1 MVAVIKV
8 SSSISRI
15 LNYNENKVTQEK
27 AMCLGGK
34 NFPGEAAAL
43 SFNARLNYFTRRMEL
58 NTNTKRNSLHISLNF
73 DTSEKGLGDEKMTE
87 IAHAYMKELGFGEQ
101 PYLMYRHHDAGHPH
115 LHLVTTNIRADG
127 SRIDLHHLG
136 IRKSEPARKKLEEH
150 FGLVRAEDRK
160 NKRALPEKI
169 LRPASYGKME
179 TRMAIQNVL
188 EAVLDRYKYTS
199 LHELNAVLG
208 IYNVRAER
216 GSEGS
221 RMEQHKGLQY
231 RILDDTG
238 QPVGVPVKASLFYN
252 RPTLQR
258 LEGKF
263 ARNRI
268 TGKGQTL
275 RIKNSIDH
283 LEATKKGAGFA
294 DVEQALAREGITLVT
309 RRNSEG
315 FIYGLTYVDHKTGT
329 VCNGS
334 NLGKPYSA
342 KGMQERF
349 PLSGSS
355 DEIRMS
361 STGLKDQRLN
371 KIADDL
377 SLRDPDGSA
386 SGIIREIAGLLDKL
400 MAVERAP
407 EYVSKHYTRKRK
419 KRKRRGPLQ

>member
-8 SSSISRI
+8 SSSINHI
-15 LNYNENKVTQEK
+15 LNYNENKVSQEK
-27 AMCLGGK
+27 AVYLGGN
-34 NFPGEAAAL
+34 NFPGEAADL
-43 SFNARLNYFTRRMEL
+43 SFTARLNYLTRRMEL

-73 DTSEKGLGDEKMTE
+73 DTSENTLGDGRMSQ

-101 PYLMYRHHDAGHPH
+101 PYMVYRHHDAGHPH
-115 LHLVTTNIRADG
+115 LHVVTTNIRADG

-150 FGLVRAEDRK
+150 FGLVHAEDRK
-160 NKRALPEKI
+160 NKRALPQKI
-169 LRPASYGKME
+169 LRPVSYGKTE
-179 TRMAIQNVL
+179 TRAAIQNVL

-208 IYNVRAER
+208 IYNVSAER

-221 RMEQHKGLQY
+221 RMERHKGLQY
-231 RILDDTG
+231 RILDDSG
-238 QPVGVPVKASLFYN
+238 QPVGVPIKASLFYS

-263 ARNRI
+263 ARNKI
-268 TGKGQTL
+268 TGKGQIL
-275 RIKNSIDH
+275 HIKNSIDR
-283 LEATKKGAGFA
+283 LEVTKKGAGLA
-294 DVEQALAREGITLVT
+294 DVEQALAREGISLVT

-315 FIYGLTYVDHKTGT
+315 FIYGLTYVDHKTGV

-334 NLGKPYSA
+334 SLGKPYSA

-349 PLSGSS
+349 PL
-355 DEIRMS
+355 DA
-361 STGLKDQRLN
+361 STGQTRLSSLELKEQRLN

-377 SLRDPDGSA
+377 SLRDPEDSS
-386 SGIIREIAGLLDKL
+386 SGIIREIAKLLDKL

-419 KRKRRGPLQ
+419 KRKRRRPL

>member
-8 SSSISRI
+8 SSSINRI
-15 LNYNENKVTQEK
+15 LNYNENKVTQQK
-27 AMCLGGK
+27 AVCLGGN
-34 NFPGEAAAL
+34 NFPGEAVDL
-43 SFNARLNYFTRRMEL
+43 SFTARLNYLIRRMEL

-73 DTSEKGLGDEKMTE
+73 DTSEKGLEDEKMVE

-115 LHLVTTNIRADG
+115 LHLVTTNIQVDG
-127 SRIDLHHLG
+127 KRIDLHHLG

-150 FGLVRAEDRK
+150 FGLVRAEDRR
-160 NKRALPEKI
+160 NKKTLPEKI
-169 LRPASYGKME
+169 LRPVSYGKTE
-179 TRMAIQNVL
+179 TRAAIQNVL

-221 RMEQHKGLQY
+221 RMERHKGLQY
-231 RILDDTG
+231 RILDDSG
-238 QPVGVPVKASLFYN
+238 QPVGVPIKASLFYS

-263 ARNRI
+263 TRNRI
-268 TGKGQTL
+268 TGKGQTVH
-275 RIKNSIDH
+275 IKNVIDR
-283 LEATKKGAGFA
+283 LEATKKGTGFA
-294 DVEQALAREGITLVT
+294 DVEQVLAREGITLVT
-309 RRNSEG
+309 RRNIEG
-315 FIYGLTYVDHKTGT
+315 FIYGITYVDHKMGV

-334 NLGKPYSA
+334 SLGKPYSA

-349 PLSGSS
+349 PLSGTS
-355 DEIRMS
+355 DETRLS
-361 STGLKDQRLN
+361 SIDLKDQRLN

-377 SLRDPDGSA
+377 SLRDPEGSA

-419 KRKRRGPLQ
+419 KRKRRRPL

>member
-8 SSSISRI
+8 SSSINRI
-15 LNYNENKVTQEK
+15 LNYNENKVERQK
-27 AMCLGGK
+27 AVCLGGN
-34 NFPGEAAAL
+34 NFPGEAADL
-43 SFNARLNYFTRRMEL
+43 SFTARLNYFTRRMEL

-73 DTSEKGLGDEKMTE
+73 DTSEKGLSDKKMAQ

-160 NKRALPEKI
+160 NKKTLPEKI
-169 LRPASYGKME
+169 LRPVSYGKTE
-179 TRMAIQNVL
+179 TRAAIQNVL

-238 QPVGVPVKASLFYN
+238 QPVGVPVKASLFYS

-263 ARNRI
+263 ARNKI

-275 RIKNSIDH
+275 HIKNVIDR
-283 LEATKKGAGFA
+283 LEATKKGAGLA

-315 FIYGLTYVDHKTGT
+315 FIYGLTYVEHKTGT

-334 NLGKPYSA
+334 SLGKPYSA

-349 PLSGSS
+349 PLSGTS
-355 DEIRMS
+355 DETGLS

-386 SGIIREIAGLLDKL
+386 SGIIREISGLLDKL
-400 MAVERAP
+400 VDVERAP

-419 KRKRRGPLQ
+419 KRKRRGPL

>member
-8 SSSISRI
+8 SSSINRI

-27 AMCLGGK
+27 AVCLGGN
-34 NFPGEAAAL
+34 NFPGEAADL
-43 SFNARLNYFTRRMEL
+43 SFTARLNYFTRRMEL

-73 DTSEKGLGDEKMTE
+73 DTSEKGLGDVRMAE
-87 IAHAYMKELGFGEQ
+87 IAHAYMQELGFGEQ
-101 PYLMYRHHDAGHPH
+101 PYLVYRHHDAGHPH
-115 LHLVTTNIRADG
+115 LHLVTTNIQADG
-127 SRIDLHHLG
+127 KRIDLHHLG

-160 NKRALPEKI
+160 NKRALPQKI
-169 LRPASYGKME
+169 LRPASYGKAE
-179 TRMAIQNVL
+179 TRAAIQNVL

-221 RMEQHKGLQY
+221 RMERYKGLQY

-238 QPVGVPVKASLFYN
+238 QPVGVPIKASLFYSK
-252 RPTLQR
+252 PILQR

-263 ARNRI
+263 ARNKI

-275 RIKNSIDH
+275 RIKNSIDY
-283 LEATKKGAGFA
+283 LEAIKKDAGLA

-315 FIYGLTYVDHKTGT
+315 FIYGITYVDHKTGV

-334 NLGKPYSA
+334 SLGKPYSA
-342 KGMQERF
+342 KGMLERF
-349 PLSGSS
+349 PLSGTS
-355 DEIRMS
+355 DETRLS
-361 STGLKDQRLN
+361 SIDLKDKKLN
-371 KIADDL
+371 IIADEL
-377 SLRDPDGSA
+377 SLRDPEGSA
-386 SGIIREIAGLLDKL
+386 SGIIREIVGVLDKL
-400 MAVERAP
+400 LAVERAP

-419 KRKRRGPLQ
+419 KRKRRGPL

>member
-8 SSSISRI
+8 SSSITRI
-15 LNYNENKVTQEK
+15 LNYNENKVTKEK
-27 AMCLGGK
+27 AVCLGGK

-43 SFNARLNYFTRRMEL
+43 SFPARLNYFTRRMEL

-73 DTSEKGLGDEKMTE
+73 DTSEKGLDDEKMSQ
-87 IAHAYMKELGFGEQ
+87 IANAYMKELGFGEQ
-101 PYLMYRHHDAGHPH
+101 PYLLYRHHDAGHPH
-115 LHLVTTNIRADG
+115 LHVVTTNIQADG
-127 SRIDLHHLG
+127 KRIDLHHLG

-160 NKRALPEKI
+160 NKRALTEKI
-169 LRPASYGKME
+169 LRPTSYGKME
-179 TRMAIQNVL
+179 TRAAIQNVL

-221 RMEQHKGLQY
+221 RMERHKGLQY

-252 RPTLQR
+252 RPTLER

-275 RIKNSIDH
+275 RIKNSIDL
-283 LEATKKGAGFA
+283 LETTKKGTGLA

-334 NLGKPYSA
+334 SLGKPYSA

-349 PLSGSS
+349 PLSGTS
-355 DEIRMS
+355 DETRLS
-361 STGLKDQRLN
+361 SMGLKNRMLN

-377 SLRDPDGSA
+377 SLRDPEGST
-386 SGIIREIAGLLDKL
+386 SEIIREIAGLLDKL
-400 MAVERAP
+400 VAVERAP
-407 EYVSKHYTRKRK
+407 EYVSKHYTRKRR
-419 KRKRRGPLQ
+419 KRKRRGPL

>member
-8 SSSISRI
+8 SSSINRI
-15 LNYNENKVTQEK
+15 LNYNENKVSQEK
-27 AMCLGGK
+27 AVYLGGN
-34 NFPGEAAAL
+34 NFPGEAADL
-43 SFNARLNYFTRRMEL
+43 SFTARLNYFTRRMEL

-73 DTSEKGLGDEKMTE
+73 DTSEKGLDNKKMAE

-101 PYLMYRHHDAGHPH
+101 PYLLYRHHDAGHPH
-115 LHLVTTNIRADG
+115 LHLVTTNIQADG

-150 FGLVRAEDRK
+150 FGLVRAEDHR
-160 NKRALPEKI
+160 NKRAMPQKI
-169 LRPASYGKME
+169 LQPASYGKVE
-179 TRMAIQNVL
+179 TRAAIQNVL

-221 RMEQHKGLQY
+221 RMERHKGLQY
-231 RILDDTG
+231 RILDDNG
-238 QPVGVPVKASLFYN
+238 QPVGVPVKASLFYS

-263 ARNRI
+263 ARNKI
-268 TGKGQTL
+268 TGKGQTMH
-275 RIKNSIDH
+275 IKNCIDR
-283 LEATKKGAGFA
+283 LEATKKCAGFA
-294 DVEQALAREGITLVT
+294 DVEQALSREGITLVT

-334 NLGKPYSA
+334 SLGKPYSA

-349 PLSGSS
+349 TLNATAGQTRLPSFELKDRKLDRIA
-355 DEIRMS
+355 DEI
-361 STGLKDQRLN
+361 
-371 KIADDL
+371 
-377 SLRDPDGSA
+377 SLRDPKGSA
-386 SGIIREIAGLLDKL
+386 SGIIREIAGVLDKL